1 MGMLEEKGQE
11 RKRDQN
17 VKEAQSRLACHA
29 QSSYYRVIQ
38 VTVFF
43 NFSLTGTKKV
53 KNGKT
58 QPFLFSIY
66 VDILI
71 F

>member
-1 MGMLEEKGQE
+1 MTVYFFIEKAIGTPII
-11 RKRDQN
+11 
-17 VKEAQSRLACHA
+17 A
-29 QSSYYRVIQ
+29 YFRVIQ

-43 NFSLTGTKKV
+43 NLSLTGTKKT
-53 KNGKT
+53 KNDKT
-58 QPFLFSIY
+58 QPFLFGIY